1 MKRIGIIGTRKRDT
15 PSIQKL
21 IETELWKIYEEGDII
36 VSGGCPQGGDRF
48 GNAIAKAN
56 GIPILT
62 IYPNYKKYGRGAPT
76 IRNGP
81 VAQASDIIIACVMH
95 PEEGV
100 KKVLQRER
108 GGTEDTLRKFVA
120 FEEQNIN
127 KIILV

>member
-15 PSIQKL
+15 SSVQRL
-21 IETELWKIYEEGDII
+21 IEHELWKIYEEGDIL
-36 VSGGCPQGGDRF
+36 VSGGCKQGGDRF
-48 GNAIAKAN
+48 AEAIARAN

-62 IYPNYKKYGRGAPT
+62 IYPNYKKYGSNAPKV
-76 IRNGP
+76 RNGP

-95 PEEGV
+95 PEEGIE
-100 KKVLQRER
+100 KVLQRKT

-120 FEEQNIN
+120 PSEQNIN